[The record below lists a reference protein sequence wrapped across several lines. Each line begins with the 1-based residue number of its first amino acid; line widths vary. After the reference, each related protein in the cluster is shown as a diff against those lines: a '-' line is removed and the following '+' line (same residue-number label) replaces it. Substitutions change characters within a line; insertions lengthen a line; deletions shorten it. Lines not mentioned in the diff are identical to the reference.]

1 MIDFSADSIYTTG
14 TCIEWCGQ
22 MPILCLSL
30 TFPCFRDPSLCLLC
44 GSRNEI
50 FNFHFSLIFF
60 FLLQG
65 LYSVHQFNPL
75 ALNLTV
81 HI

>member
-30 TFPCFRDPSLCLLC
+30 IPSHVFGIQVYAFYVGLAMKYL
-44 GSRNEI
+44 NFI
-50 FNFHFSLIFF
+50 FH
-60 FLLQG
+60 
-65 LYSVHQFNPL
+65 
-75 ALNLTV
+75 
-81 HI
+81 